1 MRILKWLSLVALAA
15 ITPTA
20 ALAHPGLHHAGVAT
34 GSEPLL
40 LLGFAIAAAIG
51 SAALY
56 VEQARR

>member
-1 MRILKWLSLVALAA
+1 MRILKKLSLIAVASLTPAA
-15 ITPTA
+15 A
-20 ALAHPGLHHAGVAT
+20 FAHPGLHHASAAA

-40 LLGFAIAAAIG
+40 LLGSAIAAAIG